1 MLNYLLIIWP
11 ELSLNA
17 KSLIPVHHPTT
28 RVLKDMKKI
37 FSRKKKNDSVT
48 VLRKLYKVQIMV
60 IFDNFKVVFHRP

>member
-37 FSRKKKNDSVT
+37 FSRKKNGSVT
-48 VLRKLYKVQIMV
+48 VLRKLYKMQILNGN
-60 IFDNFKVVFHRP
+60 I